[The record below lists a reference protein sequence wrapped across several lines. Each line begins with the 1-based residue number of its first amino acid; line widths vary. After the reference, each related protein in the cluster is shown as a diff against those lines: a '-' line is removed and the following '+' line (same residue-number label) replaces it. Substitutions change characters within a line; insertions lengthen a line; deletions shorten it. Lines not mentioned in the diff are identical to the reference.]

1 MIPFIAPQAFFI
13 VIFVVADV
21 MAALIGQ
28 ITFGKSHF
36 SGCSRPIFLGPPIME
51 LAPKRMSCL
60 HRFRPGRFFGYFMC
74 RQKISVTATSYMC
87 RRQRFSWSCNI
98 MFNVVSR
105 AQIGSIS
112 GDDMQS
118 VSNEETSFTSL
129 CQFWKILWQFR
140 CQWHNLNHGSS
151 DLWPLAE
158 A

>member
-74 RQKISVTATSYMC
+74 RQKISVTIVIIYEGAKGFHDRAISCSMLSLGHRLDQSLAMTCSLFPTRRPLFLHCVSSERYFGSFVASYT
-87 RRQRFSWSCNI
+87 I
-98 MFNVVSR
+98 
-105 AQIGSIS
+105 
-112 GDDMQS
+112 
-118 VSNEETSFTSL
+118 
-129 CQFWKILWQFR
+129 
-140 CQWHNLNHGSS
+140 
-151 DLWPLAE
+151 
-158 A
+158 